1 MQSQNQTTL
10 DQFWQRMSDYM
21 PTLLA
26 GLLVLLVGIAAGW
39 LLKRAVV
46 RVLLLLRL
54 DRLGGAHSAW
64 RTAIGKGDVRAAL
77 YDAAGTILGSILFLV
92 FVDNALEIWGLSVL
106 ARLVDRIIFYLP
118 TLGIAVAIAWLG
130 LALSEML
137 ARRVEAVLIQERIPR
152 TALLVGL
159 AKSAFLSVVAA
170 LAMWE
175 LNFAREIVLAAF
187 LIGFGAIGVAFALGV
202 GIGSARA
209 IQAALSSVIG
219 AGNEKEPR
227 REQSLRS
234 DPPTGGSS

>member
-1 MQSQNQTTL
+1 MLLQNQTPF
-10 DQFWQRMSDYM
+10 DQFGRQVSDFM

-26 GLLVLLVGIAAGW
+26 GLVVLIAGAVAGW

-54 DRLGGAHSAW
+54 DRLGGGRSAW
-64 RTAIGKGDVRAAL
+64 RSAIGKGDVRAAL
-77 YDAAGTILGSILFLV
+77 YNGVGTIAGSVLFLV

-106 ARLVDRIIFYLP
+106 ARLVDQIIYYLP
-118 TLGIAVAIAWLG
+118 TLALAVLISWIGIA
-130 LALSEML
+130 LSNVL
-137 ARRVEAVLIQERIPR
+137 ARRVEAVLIEEKVPR

-159 AKSAFLSVVAA
+159 ARSAFLSVVAA
-170 LAMWE
+170 LALWE

-209 IQAALSSVIG
+209 IQAALSSVLSSRG
-219 AGNEKEPR
+219 EK
-227 REQSLRS
+227 
-234 DPPTGGSS
+234 

>member
-1 MQSQNQTTL
+1 MLLQNQTPF
-10 DQFWQRMSDYM
+10 DRFGRQVSDFM

-26 GLLVLLVGIAAGW
+26 GLVVLIAGAVAGW

-54 DRLGGAHSAW
+54 DRLGGGRSAW
-64 RTAIGKGDVRAAL
+64 RSAIGKGDVRAAL
-77 YDAAGTILGSILFLV
+77 YNGVGTIAGSVLFLV

-106 ARLVDRIIFYLP
+106 ARLVDQIIYYLP
-118 TLGIAVAIAWLG
+118 TLALAVLISWIGIA
-130 LALSEML
+130 LSSVL
-137 ARRVEAVLIQERIPR
+137 ARRVEAVLIEEKVPR

-159 AKSAFLSVVAA
+159 ARSAFLSVVAA
-170 LAMWE
+170 LALWE

-209 IQAALSSVIG
+209 IQAALSSVISARG
-219 AGNEKEPR
+219 EK
-227 REQSLRS
+227 
-234 DPPTGGSS
+234 

>member
-1 MQSQNQTTL
+1 MLLQNQTPF
-10 DQFWQRMSDYM
+10 DRFGRQVSDFM

-26 GLLVLLVGIAAGW
+26 GLVVLIAGAVAGW

-54 DRLGGAHSAW
+54 DRLGGGRSAW
-64 RTAIGKGDVRAAL
+64 RSAIGKGDVRAAL
-77 YDAAGTILGSILFLV
+77 YNGVGTIAGSVLFLV

-106 ARLVDRIIFYLP
+106 ARLVDQIIYYLP
-118 TLGIAVAIAWLG
+118 TLALAVLISWIGIA
-130 LALSEML
+130 LSNVL
-137 ARRVEAVLIQERIPR
+137 ARRVEAVLIEEKVPR

-159 AKSAFLSVVAA
+159 ARSAFLSVVAA
-170 LAMWE
+170 LALWE

-209 IQAALSSVIG
+209 IQAALSSVLSSRG
-219 AGNEKEPR
+219 EK
-227 REQSLRS
+227 
-234 DPPTGGSS
+234 

>member
-1 MQSQNQTTL
+1 MLLQNQTPF
-10 DQFWQRMSDYM
+10 DRFGRQVSDFM

-26 GLLVLLVGIAAGW
+26 GLVVLLAGAVAGW

-54 DRLGGAHSAW
+54 DRLGGGRSAW
-64 RTAIGKGDVRAAL
+64 RSAIGKGDVRAAL
-77 YDAAGTILGSILFLV
+77 YNGVGTIAGSVLFLV

-106 ARLVDRIIFYLP
+106 ARLVDQIIYYLP
-118 TLGIAVAIAWLG
+118 TLALAVLISWIGIA
-130 LALSEML
+130 LSNVL
-137 ARRVEAVLIQERIPR
+137 ARRVEAVLIEEKVPR

-159 AKSAFLSVVAA
+159 ARSAFLSVVAA
-170 LAMWE
+170 LALWE

-209 IQAALSSVIG
+209 IQAALSSVLSSRG
-219 AGNEKEPR
+219 EK
-227 REQSLRS
+227 
-234 DPPTGGSS
+234 